1 MFTSTDGSSNSSSY
15 CCTSPWSLR
24 IITPPSDVIWISPQL
39 CSLEVPGLYSKWSV
53 SAGGQRKI
61 QSLGEVVG
69 SGEIPESWGR
79 VGWEE
84 SGKLSHLYQASAAE
98 RPEVRAEQESDTGE
112 EEDEGKLVWEAQ
124 LLWASRKFFWSSWG
138 IRNKN
143 RNKEKEKVE
152 KGSKGALVTTDLL
165 SP

>member
-1 MFTSTDGSSNSSSY
+1 MFSGTVGVAFQ
-15 CCTSPWSLR
+15 
-24 IITPPSDVIWISPQL
+24 VICECW
-39 CSLEVPGLYSKWSV
+39 
-53 SAGGQRKI
+53 GQRKI

-112 EEDEGKLVWEAQ
+112 EEDEGKLV
-124 LLWASRKFFWSSWG
+124 
-138 IRNKN
+138 
-143 RNKEKEKVE
+143 
-152 KGSKGALVTTDLL
+152 
-165 SP
+165 